1 MQSSFIENAA
11 DVNYPNRASI
21 RMIYSHER
29 GSDMKVK
36 QALTMLMVVL
46 GAALVGCESREGPA
60 EQAGKQIDQAAE
72 QAGDTIDQAVEKA
85 GEEVEE
91 AGDTIREKT
100 SD

>member
-1 MQSSFIENAA
+1 
-11 DVNYPNRASI
+11 
-21 RMIYSHER
+21 
-29 GSDMKVK
+29 MKVQ
-36 QALTMLMVVL
+36 QALIMMMVVL
-46 GAALVGCESREGPA
+46 GAALAGCESSEGPA
-60 EQAGKQIDQAAE
+60 EQAGKQIDQATE